1 MSYKIPGTTVTEI
14 GQTVTPTPSS
24 TQRKPCFIGKA
35 STYKTALYESLVRG
49 TSDTLAYGSYG
60 IYSILEAGT
69 QKGLSNLTEGTDFTV
84 NSSTGNITWITDTE
98 TKVISGNIYGLNLF
112 SHLTNFSAFA
122 TAVSGVNATSGYQG
136 VGLNVTAVTDSGI
149 TSTGIYGFKVN
160 TVNYNITA
168 TVGNTINDIITLMQA
183 QVTGA
188 GFTVALI
195 NADIRIT
202 NNSTGSSANV
212 TLAAGTGVNLYAKLT
227 SWTNFASAV
236 AGTDATSGYQKV
248 GLSTTSSAAS
258 GLSANTRYYFSV
270 NGTEYFITTSTGVTN
285 ANIVSLIDAAVVG
298 AGFVVTFA
306 STDILFTNSV
316 TGVSSIVTLAETAN
330 HVASNGQL
338 SFTLSAGITFAH
350 LAGKAQVTC
359 TVGSNNY
366 IFGIADDISV
376 TDRVINLS
384 GTESQL
390 NAITVSTVLTIQTI
404 LPVSTGGTY
413 FISYQYT
420 RPTSDYIYKE
430 FSSFSDVL
438 NDLGANIPD
447 NPLVMIA
454 NLALTYYN
462 VPTIGIVQVPASNQ
476 NSDYVDALQLIKYR
490 DVQDVCLLNTSA
502 TVRNATITEIN
513 DRNLP
518 ANKRERMYYTGASA
532 LYPLG
537 DNAVPNSVCGI
548 SYSIL
553 NEDTVFVNAT
563 RAQYTYKDPITNLD
577 TQTTV
582 DGAFIG
588 AALAAY
594 RDSFSYPAQTT
605 MGNTIP
611 GLTLFAEDFDDYYQ
625 DDALIT
631 AGNAS
636 CFLVKLGPQNSMVVV
651 DDITTNNA
659 SVERNC
665 INIITA
671 KQFITRDVRV
681 QLDRYFVG
689 NLIID
694 KVAYTSLVTSFL
706 AKLLNEYKNMNIIE
720 NVGSVV
726 VSIDPIIGT
735 QVNVFYS
742 FYAVYTAK
750 YFECT
755 YTIITG

>member
-35 STYKTALYESLVRG
+35 STYKTSLYETLVRG

-60 IYSILEAGT
+60 IYSILQAGT
-69 QKGLSNLTEGTDFTV
+69 QKGLSNLIEGTDFSV
-84 NSSTGNITWITDTE
+84 NSSTGIITWITDTE

-112 SHLTNFSAFA
+112 SHLTGFTSFA

-136 VGLNVTAVTDSGI
+136 SGLNVTAVTNSGI
-149 TSTGIYGFKVN
+149 TSTGVYSFKVN
-160 TVNYNITA
+160 TVNHNITA

-188 GFTVALI
+188 GFTVSLT

-212 TLAAGTGVNLYAKLT
+212 TLAAGSGTDLFAHLTGWA
-227 SWTNFASAV
+227 SFATAV
-236 AGTDATSGYQKV
+236 PGTDATSGYQKV
-248 GLSTTSSAAS
+248 GLNTTSSTAS
-258 GLSANTRYYFSV
+258 GLSASTRYYFSV
-270 NGTEYFITTSTGVTN
+270 NGKEYFITTSTGLTF
-285 ANIVSLIDAAVVG
+285 ANIVSLINAAVTGDGVT
-298 AGFVVTFA
+298 VTFA
-306 STDILFTNSV
+306 SSDIRFTNDS
-316 TGVSSIVTLAETAN
+316 TGVSSIITLAE
-330 HVASNGQL
+330 VADHIATNGQL
-338 SFTLSAGITFAH
+338 SFTLSTGITYAH
-350 LAGKAQVTC
+350 LAGKASVSAV
-359 TVGSNNY
+359 VGSSTY
-366 IFGIADDISV
+366 VFGIADDVSV
-376 TDRVINLS
+376 TDRIINLS

-390 NAITVSTVLTIQTI
+390 NAITVGTVLTISTI
-404 LPVSTGGTY
+404 LPVAVGGTY
-413 FISYQYT
+413 FVSYEYT

-430 FSSFSDVL
+430 FSKIEDVK
-438 NDLGANIPD
+438 NDLGADIPD

-462 VPTIGIVQVPASNQ
+462 VPTIGIVQVPPSNQ
-476 NSDYVDALQLIKYR
+476 NSDYVNALQLIKYR
-490 DVQDVCLLNTSA
+490 DVQDVCLLNTSS

-537 DNAVPNSVCGI
+537 DNTVANSVCGI
-548 SYSIL
+548 AYSIL

-577 TQTTV
+577 TLTTV

-594 RDSFSYPAQTT
+594 RDSFSYPSQTT

-611 GLTLFAEDFDDYYQ
+611 GLTLFAEDFDDYFQ

-636 CFLVKLGPQNSMVVV
+636 CFIVRLGPQNSLVVV
-651 DDITTNNA
+651 DDITTNNS
-659 SVERNC
+659 SVEKNC
-665 INIITA
+665 INVITA

-689 NLIID
+689 SLIID
-694 KVAYTSLVTSFL
+694 KVAFTSLVTSFL

-720 NVGSVV
+720 SVGTVV
-726 VSIDPIIGT
+726 VSIDPVKGT
-735 QVNVFYS
+735 QVNVFFSYIS
-742 FYAVYTAK
+742 VYTAK
-750 YFECT
+750 YFEVT

>member
-1 MSYKIPGTTVTEI
+1 MSYKLPGTEITEI

-35 STYKTALYESLVRG
+35 STYKTSLYESLVRG
-49 TSDTLAYGSYG
+49 TTDTLAYGSYG
-60 IYSILEAGT
+60 IYSILQAGT
-69 QKGLSNLTEGTDFTV
+69 QKGLSNLTEGTDFSV
-84 NSSTGNITWITDTE
+84 NSSTGVITWITNTE

-112 SHLTNFSAFA
+112 SNLTNFSAFA
-122 TAVSGVNATSGYQG
+122 TAVSGTNATSGYQG
-136 VGLNVTAVTDSGI
+136 VGLNVTAVTNSGI
-149 TSTGIYGFKVN
+149 TSTGTYSFRVN

-168 TVGNTINDIITLMQA
+168 TVGETINDIITLMQA

-202 NNSTGSSANV
+202 NNSTGVSASV
-212 TLAAGTGVNLYAKLT
+212 TLAAGTGTDLFANLT
-227 SWTNFASAV
+227 SWTSFAAAV
-236 AGTDATSGYQKV
+236 AGTNATSGYQKV
-248 GLSTTSSAAS
+248 GLVTSAGTAS

-270 NGTEYFITTSTGVTN
+270 NGTEYFITTSTGVTI
-285 ANIVSLIDAAVVG
+285 ANVIALIEAKVTGD
-298 AGFVVTFA
+298 GFAVTF
-306 STDILFTNSV
+306 SSSDILFTKV
-316 TGVSSIVTLAETAN
+316 TTGVSSIVTLAEVAD
-330 HVASNGQL
+330 HVAANGQL
-338 SFTLSAGITFAH
+338 SFTLSAGIVYTH

-359 TVGSNNY
+359 TVGGNNY

-376 TDRVINLS
+376 TDRTINLS

-390 NAITVSTVLTIQTI
+390 NAITVGTTLTISTI
-404 LPVSTGGTY
+404 LPVSVGGTY
-413 FISYQYT
+413 FVSYQYT

-537 DNAVPNSVCGI
+537 DTTVDNSVCGI
-548 SYSIL
+548 AYSIL
-553 NEDTVFVNAT
+553 NENVVFVNAT
-563 RAQYTYKDPITNLD
+563 RAQYTYKDPTTNLD

-582 DGAFIG
+582 DGAFI
-588 AALAAY
+588 AAAIAAY

-605 MGNTIP
+605 LGNTIS

-636 CFLVKLGPQNSMVVV
+636 CFIVKLGPQNSMVVV

-720 NVGSVV
+720 NVGTVV

-742 FYAVYTAK
+742 YFCIYIAK
-750 YFECT
+750 EFNCT